1 VLFRAERGNTKS
13 LSKLLTSNYTKT
25 LALQIDHKAPLVI
38 SAQIAEQIKFLIAIK
53 KLEIGEVLPP
63 TTVLAKQLDVNHN
76 TVASVYTSLT
86 DAGYLSAQRGKGT
99 FVADTVCVQ
108 NLRKNH
114 QHYHLLRQAFTVAK
128 EIQLSPSEFAGAA
141 YAQAVMSSISQ
152 LSPPKLVFVE
162 EQSAYGFEVYRLVQS
177 EINLSVSF
185 VGWTDVVAQ
194 KPEAIKKLRSADLV
208 ITTAAYAGQT
218 TQLSQLCKEI
228 AIVEVRPSSEL
239 LTQASSL
246 PHHAQMLII
255 GSNHSE
261 AKQLKQLLEASGI
274 CHIHLHTT
282 AIEQIQYELEKLE
295 KFDAVCLSSQVEAQS
310 QVMKT
315 ISHPNLSEFSFKVDP
330 THLLVLKARIS
341 SIQSKSK

>member
-1 VLFRAERGNTKS
+1 MRFSATRGKTGA
-13 LSKLLTSNYTKT
+13 LSKLVATDQTGT
-25 LALQIDHKAPLVI
+25 LPIQIEHKAPLVI
-38 SAQIAEQIKFLIAIK
+38 SAQIIEQIKFLIAID
-53 KLEIGEVLPP
+53 KLQIGDVLPP

-76 TVASVYTSLT
+76 TVASVYTTLT
-86 DAGYLSAQRGKGT
+86 DAGYLSARRGKGT

-108 NLRKNH
+108 NLRNNH
-114 QHYHLLRQAFTVAK
+114 QHYQLLRQAFTAAK
-128 EIQLSPSEFAGAA
+128 EIQLSPAEFAGAA

-162 EQSAYGFEVYRLVQS
+162 EQSSYGFEVYRLVQS

-194 KPEAIKKLRSADLV
+194 KSEAMEKLASADLV
-208 ITTAAYAGQT
+208 ITTVEYAGQT
-218 TQLSQLCKEI
+218 TQLSELCKEI
-228 AIVEVRPSSEL
+228 AIVEVCPSSEL

-261 AKQLKQLLEASGI
+261 AKQLKQLLEDSGI

-282 AIEQIQYELEKLE
+282 EVEQIQYGLEKLD
-295 KFDAVCLSSQVEAQS
+295 KFDAVCLSSQVEAQP

-315 ISHPNLSEFSFKVDP
+315 ISHPNLSKFSFKVDP

-341 SIQSKSK
+341 SIQSK

>member
-1 VLFRAERGNTKS
+1 
-13 LSKLLTSNYTKT
+13 
-25 LALQIDHKAPLVI
+25 
-38 SAQIAEQIKFLIAIK
+38 
-53 KLEIGEVLPP
+53 
-63 TTVLAKQLDVNHN
+63 
-76 TVASVYTSLT
+76 
-86 DAGYLSAQRGKGT
+86 
-99 FVADTVCVQ
+99 
-108 NLRKNH
+108 
-114 QHYHLLRQAFTVAK
+114 
-128 EIQLSPSEFAGAA
+128 
-141 YAQAVMSSISQ
+141 
-152 LSPPKLVFVE
+152 
-162 EQSAYGFEVYRLVQS
+162 
-177 EINLSVSF
+177 
-185 VGWTDVVAQ
+185 
-194 KPEAIKKLRSADLV
+194 V

-218 TQLSQLCKEI
+218 TQLSELCQEI

-282 AIEQIQYELEKLE
+282 DVEQIQYELAKLE
-295 KFDAVCLSSQVEAQS
+295 KFDAICLSSQVEAQP

-341 SIQSKSK
+341 SIQAG

>member
-1 VLFRAERGNTKS
+1 VLFAAARGKTGA
-13 LSKLLTSNYTKT
+13 LSKLVASHQTGT
-25 LALQIDHKAPLVI
+25 LPIQIEHKAPLVI
-38 SAQIAEQIKFLIAIK
+38 SAQIIEQIKFLIAID
-53 KLEIGEVLPP
+53 KLQIGDVLPP

-76 TVASVYTSLT
+76 TVASVYTTLT

-194 KPEAIKKLRSADLV
+194 KPEAMEKLRSADLV

-218 TQLSQLCKEI
+218 TQLSELCQEI

-261 AKQLKQLLEASGI
+261 AKQLKQLLEESGI
-274 CHIHLHTT
+274 CHIHLHT
-282 AIEQIQYELEKLE
+282 ADVEQIQYELAKLD
-295 KFDAVCLSSQVEAQS
+295 KFDAVCLSSQVEAQP

-341 SIQSKSK
+341 SIQAS